1 MAEKINVVGRLGI
14 RVQPDTDRF
23 DDDLRAALKKAQK
36 TVKATIQVAF
46 DISEKA
52 LRDVEKRLESI
63 TASVGVDVSAKSM
76 KQVERKLNN
85 LQGQAAVHANVE
97 GAAFSSGRLA
107 YLSRPRIAPIIPKVD
122 TAAFAA
128 ANVALNSLA
137 ALSGARVLDD
147 VAGTLSDALRNLDRT
162 AYTLIK
168 TGPLITSALTG
179 ALSTVSSLTSV
190 TVGLGNAL
198 VGLAPAALVL
208 PGVFAGAAAS
218 ITAMVSGIQKAKS
231 ELESYGPKFTAIFD
245 VAGDKAWARSGE
257 NITRALDRVIP
268 VLYRSMAKV
277 GDGVGRIF
285 AAIADAIGSNRGLRD
300 MRATFDDIA
309 RSLAPLSRAVYH
321 FTQAMMSITRVGASF
336 LPRMAE
342 SFARMADSM
351 SKWADAAA
359 RSGRMHKWI
368 EDAVQN
374 ARELWRVVTNLG
386 GVLSGLFTAINAGK
400 PANTVSE
407 VADSFER
414 LNKAINSAD
423 VQRPLQALFGGA
435 QQATARL
442 MTPLANLTRSLGE
455 LAPVITTIMNLSSGA
470 VGHVIDA
477 LARLLSD
484 PAFQTGASDLFT
496 GLAVGLTRI
505 AGALAQL
512 GPVIGPVLTLMGT
525 LASVIG
531 SALSTA
537 INQFGPYLGQLATAL
552 APLSLQLGEKLTQGL
567 IQLPLFLQNTLIP
580 AVRDLFETQLLP
592 LFQVVRDTA
601 FDLFG
606 SLGDNAP
613 SLAES
618 FGNIFAG
625 LSELAQDVLPKI
637 TPFITDLVDHFTALA
652 EIVSGIFRDNPEMV
666 VAFGALVMFLPKIV
680 AGVGS
685 LITFLG
691 QLWPIITKIFA
702 VVKFLGKLRPYAKF
716 LMGFFGSL
724 GGWMTLIV
732 GLVMALIPYLIDA
745 AKLLFPYLQE
755 AFDNIAPAI
764 GGVIEAIMPLVKILL
779 FIGGKIVAFIGNY
792 LLAIAP
798 AIGEVIAGVSRVI
811 GGFFKF
817 LSGIFNI
824 WVGLFE
830 GFFTRDFSRL
840 LKGAEQVLQGFW
852 DVISGVFE
860 GIFGWLG
867 EIDKLFTGGRFGN
880 LLQGNGFTKS
890 QDAGV
895 KSLFKNRSDFGKSYA
910 EQEAEAARE
919 RSKLDRREA
928 MANQVINIY
937 NPTNEPASETLRRN
951 AAQLAL

>member
-85 LQGQAAVHANVE
+85 LQGEAAVHANVE
-97 GAAFSSGRLA
+97 GAATSSGRLA
-107 YLSRPRIAPIIPKVD
+107 YLARPRIAPIIPKVD

-128 ANVALNSLA
+128 ATVALNSLA

-147 VAGTLSDALRNLDRT
+147 VAGSLTNALRNLDRT
-162 AYTLIK
+162 AYTLMK

-179 ALSTVSSLTSV
+179 ALSTVSSLTSA

-218 ITAMVSGIQKAKS
+218 ITAVVSGVKKAKA
-231 ELESYGPKFTAIFD
+231 ELESYGPKLTAVFD
-245 VAGDKAWARSGE
+245 VAGDNAWARSGE

-342 SFARMADSM
+342 SFARMADNM

-368 EDAVQN
+368 EDTVQN
-374 ARELWRVVTNLG
+374 ARELWRVIANLG

-601 FDLFG
+601 SEIFG
-606 SLGDNAP
+606 ALGDNAP
-613 SLAES
+613 SLMES
-618 FGNIFAG
+618 FGNVFSG
-625 LSELAQDVLPKI
+625 LNEFVQGALPAI
-637 TPFITDLVDHFTALA
+637 TPFIVELIGHFTALA
-652 EIVSGIFRDNPEMV
+652 EVVGNLFRDNPELG
-666 VAFGALVMFLPKIV
+666 VALAAAAAFLPTIV
-680 AGVGS
+680 GAVGS
-685 LITFLG
+685 LVGLISN
-691 QLWPIITKIFA
+691 LWP
-702 VVKFLGKLRPYAKF
+702 
-716 LMGFFGSL
+716 M
-724 GGWMTLIV
+724 
-732 GLVMALIPYLIDA
+732 
-745 AKLLFPYLQE
+745 
-755 AFDNIAPAI
+755 
-764 GGVIEAIMPLVKILL
+764 
-779 FIGGKIVAFIGNY
+779 
-792 LLAIAP
+792 
-798 AIGEVIAGVSRVI
+798 
-811 GGFFKF
+811 
-817 LSGIFNI
+817 LSGIFGALPEI
-824 WVGLFE
+824 AGVLSKITPHGRIIAAVIAAVIAFWPYLVEAVEKLLPYLKSALEELGGAFGGLFE
-830 GFFTRDFSRL
+830 AAKPLFGI
-840 LKGAEQVLQGFW
+840 LKWIVDIIGSLFVDMMPLVGAGIEFIARAIGSVVTF
-852 DVISGVFE
+852 ISGAFDVVFGLLALLTGNAE
-860 GIFGWLG
+860 VAKEKLYRGASELVGSIIKLFLSLADAVGKIFQG
-867 EIDKLFTGGRFGN
+867 IDKMLTGGRVGKWIGDKLGVDVATPTTPRVFEAGLGSASQKVDIN
-880 LLQGNGFTKS
+880 EYARDLERKGFST
-890 QDAGV
+890 
-895 KSLFKNRSDFGKSYA
+895 
-910 EQEAEAARE
+910 AA
-919 RSKLDRREA
+919 A
-928 MANQVINIY
+928 PVQNINIY